1 MFDPFTKKST
11 NIHNT
16 NWIDYEYITCHVLA
30 VATGGG
36 DRATIEKSFM
46 IVTQDTDGASTSTF
60 S

>member
-16 NWIDYEYITCHVLA
+16 NWIDYEYIICHVLA
-30 VATGGG
+30 VAIGGG

-46 IVTQDTDGASTSTF
+46 IVTRDTDRASTST
-60 S
+60 SS